1 LNNINLYPTEIQI
14 ENMEKY
20 LLASLFLFLT
30 FLSIFSSFVYAGS
43 SDFWLE
49 CNSTLANCNNQY
61 HYKNGYYCCSTGGGY
76 AWQNNECS
84 YCSCSRKKPSVD
96 IIPSSKSGSKGEK
109 LTYTVNV
116 TNNDNTPCG
125 SSSFTLAV
133 SSCPQNWNCK
143 LSTTQL
149 TISPDQKGS
158 TNIDVTSSASAS
170 DGTYTFKVNATNT
183 NSQLSGE
190 GSANYVISTKANPP
204 TTTTIPQGTTTT
216 TIPSSGC
223 GNGKCDYPTETQDN
237 CQDCYTTVQII
248 PSSTYPG
255 QKVTVIVYFN
265 DSRFNATKDAN
276 ISLYIDGEYW
286 DNDYCPINGKR
297 WEKDM
302 NCSEAGWFCVDNKCM
317 GTYYGKSVNIT
328 RLPGYGSIEAICI
341 IPPNTTSGP
350 HKLRATPTIY
360 SVPVTLRAAETQIKV
375 GDGLYNFVLI
385 VKRIFSR
392 FTGFFFFV

>member
-1 LNNINLYPTEIQI
+1 MI
-14 ENMEKY
+14 
-20 LLASLFLFLT
+20 LL
-30 FLSIFSSFVYAGS
+30 FSSVFLNLVFAGS

-76 AWQNNECS
+76 VWQNNECS

-190 GSANYVISTKANPP
+190 GSANYVISTTANPP
-204 TTTTIPQGTTTT
+204 TTTTIPQGTTTTTT

-223 GNGKCDYPTETQDN
+223 GNGKCDYPTETQAN
-237 CQDCYTTVQII
+237 CPQDCKTVLTVYTKSNEI
-248 PSSTYPG
+248 
-255 QKVTVIVYFN
+255 VTQTTSLMPNQQVRINLTFN
-265 DSRFNATKDAN
+265 DSRYNSNQGFNLRLDATIDGNPWTIDNGCKACYNKLSDMGCDSSKRGDKKNCTSDYYNINVYMENGYAKIEFNAT
-276 ISLYIDGEYW
+276 
-286 DNDYCPINGKR
+286 
-297 WEKDM
+297 
-302 NCSEAGWFCVDNKCM
+302 
-317 GTYYGKSVNIT
+317 
-328 RLPGYGSIEAICI
+328 LPGTLTPG
-341 IPPNTTSGP
+341 T
-350 HKLRATPTIY
+350 HKIKITPILL
-360 SVPVTLRAAETQIKV
+360 SSPVTLRAAEAQFKV
-375 GDGLYNFVLI
+375 GDGFYTFV
-385 VKRIFSR
+385 
-392 FTGFFFFV
+392 FFVKQIFNKLTGLFIL